1 MLHLIRKLELEKGFV
16 FPNKHSG
23 VECRAFSLRYIM
35 SGPTQDKVTDETWDD
50 ERVRSFLDR
59 ESVAGVDTD
68 YHALEAAYR
77 HMRLSDFE
85 RFLSFFSAAGRNLDA
100 TDPMDRTLWSI
111 ISEHRQGAAFIEAR
125 KRQI

>member
-1 MLHLIRKLELEKGFV
+1 
-16 FPNKHSG
+16 
-23 VECRAFSLRYIM
+23 M

-59 ESVAGVDTD
+59 ESVTGVNTD
-68 YHALEAAYR
+68 YHALEVAYR

-125 KRQI
+125 KRQV